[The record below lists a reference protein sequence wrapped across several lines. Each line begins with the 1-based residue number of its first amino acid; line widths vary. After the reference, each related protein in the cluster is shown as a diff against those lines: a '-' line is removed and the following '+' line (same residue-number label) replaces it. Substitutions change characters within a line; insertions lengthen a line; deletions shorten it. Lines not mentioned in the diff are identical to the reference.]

1 MNVPPPISVLM
12 PVYNGERYL
21 REAIESIL
29 SQTFTDFEFLIVNDG
44 STDLTGQI
52 VREFS
57 DPRIRLIDNPT
68 NIGLQESLNIGLRL
82 AKGAY
87 IARQDADDISEPR
100 RLERQY
106 AFMEANRDVAL
117 LGCWYREIDS
127 QGQVRARIRP
137 SSDPTEL
144 RWALLFY
151 CPFVHSGTML
161 RRTHFVH
168 EISFYDETIRYGE
181 DHDLWLRASRL
192 KPLTN
197 YPEYLVRYRL
207 NPHSMSETYGE
218 VTLEGTMVAVSAVAS
233 LLGWV
238 DDHAEMNLGR
248 FRKLFALMYGDLGG
262 LEPSEVDA
270 LAATVREL
278 HVAFCAEYKL
288 ERSVAR
294 RHETWLRAW
303 LSRRYTRLAH
313 RCVTEGLRSEA
324 LKLYISALRSAPN
337 PLHRLRSFSLAG
349 KLLLLELL
357 RAPRAR
363 SGPA

>member
-1 MNVPPPISVLM
+1 M
-12 PVYNGERYL
+12 PVYNGERSL
-21 REAIESIL
+21 REAIGSIL
-29 SQTFTDFEFLIVNDG
+29 AQTFTDFEFLIVNDG
-44 STDLTGQI
+44 STDLTGRI

-57 DPRIRLIDNPT
+57 DPRIRVIENPDNV
-68 NIGLQESLNIGLRL
+68 GLQKSLNAGLRL

-87 IARQDADDISEPR
+87 VARQDADDISEPQ

-106 AFMEANRDVAL
+106 AYMEANRDVAL
-117 LGCWYREIDS
+117 LGCWYREIDA
-127 QGQVRARIRP
+127 QGQVRAKVRP

-144 RWALLFY
+144 QWALLFY
-151 CPFVHSGTML
+151 CPFVHSGVMF
-161 RRTHFVH
+161 RRTQFL
-168 EISFYDETIRYGE
+168 EGIGFYDEAIRYGE

-218 VTLEGTMVAVSAVAS
+218 LTLEGTMVAASAVAS

-238 DDHAEMNLGR
+238 DDDAEMNLAR
-248 FRKLFALMYGDLGG
+248 FRKLFDLMYGNLGG
-262 LEPSEVDA
+262 LEPREVGS
-270 LAATVREL
+270 LTTTVREL
-278 HVAFCAEYKL
+278 HAAFCAEYKL
-288 ERSVAR
+288 ERSVAER
-294 RHETWLRAW
+294 RETWLRTW
-303 LSRRYTRLAH
+303 LSRRHTRLAH

-324 LKLYISALRSAPN
+324 LKLYIGALRSAPN
-337 PLHRLRSFSLAG
+337 PLQKLSSLSLAG
-349 KLLLLELL
+349 KLVLLELL